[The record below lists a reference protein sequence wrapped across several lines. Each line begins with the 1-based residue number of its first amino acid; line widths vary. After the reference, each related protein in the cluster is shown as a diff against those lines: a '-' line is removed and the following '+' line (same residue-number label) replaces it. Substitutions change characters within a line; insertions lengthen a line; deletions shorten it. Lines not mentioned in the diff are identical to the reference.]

1 MLLPAPKLL
10 DPWRDKIRICSNFRH
25 AVNFHV
31 SPSPRITA
39 WVHSLGAHSLGAG
52 LAFCFLSQPGVRP
65 CFLLPLVV
73 GLPYGRPLRIEF
85 PGAV

>member
-39 WVHSLGAHSLGAG
+39 WVHSLGHTAWGQALLFASSHSLGSG
-52 LAFCFLSQPGVRP
+52 LAFCFLSS
-65 CFLLPLVV
+65 
-73 GLPYGRPLRIEF
+73 
-85 PGAV
+85 